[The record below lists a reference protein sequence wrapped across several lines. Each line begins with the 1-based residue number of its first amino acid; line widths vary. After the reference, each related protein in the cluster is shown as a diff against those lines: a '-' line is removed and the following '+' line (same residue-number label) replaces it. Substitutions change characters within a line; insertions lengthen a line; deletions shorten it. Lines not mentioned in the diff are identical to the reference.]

1 MPDISAPQQ
10 APRPHHSSSAEKP
23 GHKYN
28 SARQMQI
35 LKYYNRTQIQM
46 QVLVKRD
53 IKKQSNIY
61 NDAIT
66 NTNKDELPN
75 TISGRRCEFGA
86 ITERGS
92 SQIRLETVHKCNET
106 HVISMEINV
115 FLQIT
120 F

>member
-1 MPDISAPQQ
+1 MVVPGMPDISAPQQ

-35 LKYYNRTQIQM
+35 LKYYNRRQIQM
-46 QVLVKRD
+46 QVQTRALVKRD
-53 IKKQSNIY
+53 IKKQSNVY

-86 ITERGS
+86 ITEGG
-92 SQIRLETVHKCNET
+92 
-106 HVISMEINV
+106 V
-115 FLQIT
+115 FSNYGQN
-120 F
+120 FS